1 MPRQPLRRGPVSAF
15 MSLKTLVRTAA
26 RRVLRKSVWL
36 AARADDE
43 TLVGVSLGNR
53 FITPNL
59 IPVLAGKPAGRVGA
73 LSALKAQKKGTYMFH
88 TQYESKSLFA
98 GQRASV
104 GRAVTIKVD
113 AGIRSG
119 AIDGISDDD
128 EISIHSPGDAT
139 PRRGLLFVAT
149 KTPADVLSMPSA
161 SWTWPPK
168 SSP

>member
-1 MPRQPLRRGPVSAF
+1 M
-15 MSLKTLVRTAA
+15 
-26 RRVLRKSVWL
+26 RKV
-36 AARADDE
+36 A
-43 TLVGVSLGNR
+43 
-53 FITPNL
+53 
-59 IPVLAGKPAGRVGA
+59 
-73 LSALKAQKKGTYMFH
+73 KKGNTMFY

-104 GRAVTIKVD
+104 GRSVTIKVD

-128 EISIHSPGDAT
+128 EISIHSPGEAT

-149 KTPADVLSMPSA
+149 KTPTDVLAMPSMT
-161 SWTWPPK
+161 WTWPPK